1 MKTKSKNTT
10 PILFACIG
18 AALIV
23 TIIAGIIFANN
34 GKNEETMNAPVG
46 DSRMV
51 VYGVGS
57 NKDFTNGNVKF
68 LSLKNSVATLSFT
81 NETTKEWEPELE
93 IQGFQAT
100 GETAYYMDIV
110 GRYGH
115 TYTLTNKDRGYESD
129 YLLYDELKYSID
141 GKKSDSCVIPPDGK
155 EHIVEIDY
163 SYLKENDIELASELY
178 IDSYYFLLRFDDS
191 FMSNYLSDIDI
202 DNFNTVS
209 Q

>member
-23 TIIAGIIFANN
+23 AIIAGIIIAKNK
-34 GKNEETMNAPVG
+34 KNEEIMNAPVG

-57 NKDFTNGNVKF
+57 NKDFSNGNVKF

-81 NETTKEWEPELE
+81 NETTKEWEPKLE
-93 IQGFQAT
+93 IQGFQST
-100 GETAYYMDIV
+100 GETAYYMDIA

-115 TYTLTNKDRGYESD
+115 TYILTNKDRGYDSD
-129 YLLYDELKYSID
+129 YFLYNALKYSID

-163 SYLKENDIELASELY
+163 SYLKENDIELVSELY
-178 IDSYYFLLRFDDS
+178 IDSCCFLLRFDDL
-191 FMSNYLSDIDI
+191 FMSNYMSDINI
-202 DNFNTVS
+202 DAFSTDS